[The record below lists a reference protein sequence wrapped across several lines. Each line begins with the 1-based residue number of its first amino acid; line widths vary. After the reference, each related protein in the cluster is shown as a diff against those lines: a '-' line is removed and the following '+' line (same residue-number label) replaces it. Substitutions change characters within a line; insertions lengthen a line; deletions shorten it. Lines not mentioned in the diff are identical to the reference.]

1 MLKAEKRHRES
12 CRFDQYDRAHTKCTC
27 SYHAIGVLNSTFLR
41 RSLKTANYETAIRTI
56 RKWESLGAARENQSI
71 TIEVGV
77 GAFMRDIG
85 ARNWQGSTKRKFR
98 TLLQDRLVEYCR
110 QHGYRLLRELDLNAV
125 TEFRATWRDA
135 PLTALKNIE
144 RLGLPP
150 LDFTTR
156 QAGSRMSLRQTLSW
170 LGQGQRDT
178 DRSGSSAPAS
188 L

>member
-56 RKWESLGAARENQSI
+56 RKWESLGAARESQSI

-85 ARNWQGSTKRKFR
+85 ARNWQESTKRKFR

-150 LDFTTR
+150 LDFTIR

-170 LGQGQRDT
+170 LEQGH
-178 DRSGSSAPAS
+178 G
-188 L
+188 